1 MISEKIV
8 ALMVQNVIISADDK
22 ELYVYGFHQGF
33 ILLVNILTA
42 ILIGFLFNRET
53 EIIIFFAAYI
63 PLRSNAGGYHA
74 KTSFRCYI
82 FSTVMIVVVILVIGL
97 HFWNALNVIAITTIS
112 TGVIMLFAPVEDIN
126 KPLDQNEKQIYKKR
140 SHIILSFLIG
150 LVVLFWL
157 VEQKQISM
165 SITLA
170 IDVLAFMLV
179 LGKLKNLRGWHKA
192 KNTYS

>member
-8 ALMVQNVIISADDK
+8 VLMVQNVIISADDK

-33 ILLVNILTA
+33 ILLANILTA

-53 EIIIFFAAYI
+53 EIIIFLAAYI

-82 FSTVMIVVVILVIGL
+82 FSIVMIVVVILVIGL

-112 TGVIMLFAPVEDIN
+112 TGIIMLFAPMEDIN

-150 LVVLFWL
+150 LAVLFWF

-179 LGKLKNLRGWHKA
+179 LGKFKNQMKLILDKV
-192 KNTYS
+192 KN

>member
-8 ALMVQNVIISADDK
+8 VLMVQNVIISADDK

-33 ILLVNILTA
+33 ILLANILTA

-53 EIIIFFAAYI
+53 EIIIFLAAYI

-74 KTSFRCYI
+74 KTSFRCYV
-82 FSTVMIVVVILVIGL
+82 FSIVMIVVVILVIGL

-112 TGVIMLFAPVEDIN
+112 TGIIMLFAPMEDIN

-150 LVVLFWL
+150 LAVLFWL
-157 VEQKQISM
+157 VEQKQIST

-179 LGKLKNLRGWHKA
+179 LGNSKNQMKLILDKVK
-192 KNTYS
+192 K

>member
-8 ALMVQNVIISADDK
+8 ILMVQNLIIAAEDK

-33 ILLVNILTA
+33 ILLANILTA

-53 EIIIFFAAYI
+53 EIIIFLAAYI

-74 KTSFRCYI
+74 KTSFGCYI
-82 FSTVMIVVVILVIGL
+82 FSIIMIVVVVSVIGL
-97 HFWNALNVIAITTIS
+97 LFWNAFNLIAITTIS
-112 TGVIMLFAPVEDIN
+112 AGIIMLFAPMEDIN

-140 SHIILSFLIG
+140 TYIILSFLIG
-150 LVVLFWL
+150 LAVLFWL

-179 LGKLKNLRGWHKA
+179 LGKLRNQVGLE
-192 KNTYS
+192 